1 MSTWLTPWRICVSA
15 IASLNSTASQ
25 MEIST
30 TLPQKLKA
38 AMSTGANTNHNDPM
52 QHPLEAISQS
62 IQGATQG
69 EARAPRIAHMGSA
82 NEGPADIIA
91 KVSGAV
97 QGGKRED
104 DGPYFTNNE
113 GIPYPDPAHSK
124 NIGGIPVASDVFL
137 FQKQQTFNRSKNLE
151 RMVHP
156 CGSGAFGYFET
167 TKDVSNLTKANFLG
181 SVGEKTPIFVRFS
194 TVTVGREYPDLARN
208 PRGFAIKFYTQ
219 EGNYDIVGLNF
230 PVFFCRDPLQGPD
243 VIRSQARNPRNF
255 LPDYDALFDLLAN
268 TPEGN
273 HAGLMFF
280 SDHGTPKGWR
290 YEHGY
295 GCHTF
300 KWVNAEGKFVY
311 IKYHFIAKHGQ
322 KQFTQ
327 EEATRMCGEDPD
339 YSKRDLWEAIEK
351 GEEIEWTAMVQ
362 VMEPQD
368 ADPEKLGFDPFDV
381 TKVWPRSQFP
391 MHEFGRLVLN
401 KNPENFH
408 RDVEQA
414 AFSPGSM
421 VPGIEDSPDP
431 LLQFRMF
438 FYRDAQYHRIGVNL
452 HQVPVNC
459 PFMAKQFATL
469 NFDGQMRVDANHAG
483 NKQYAP
489 NSFAHKFRPDVAE
502 APYVVSDNVVSR
514 KSHYYHEG
522 KKSDY
527 AQATELWSRVMTEQ
541 QRKNTIKNT
550 GNMLKF
556 VGYPEIQ
563 KKYLAQVYNV
573 GTDYAQGIYDMLP
586 SPEFQFAE
594 VEKLAETAQEW
605 YKEKK
610 FQPSTENKL
619 RGDAPIAPWYN

>member
-1 MSTWLTPWRICVSA
+1 
-15 IASLNSTASQ
+15 
-25 MEIST
+25 
-30 TLPQKLKA
+30 
-38 AMSTGANTNHNDPM
+38 
-52 QHPLEAISQS
+52 
-62 IQGATQG
+62 
-69 EARAPRIAHMGSA
+69 
-82 NEGPADIIA
+82 
-91 KVSGAV
+91 
-97 QGGKRED
+97 
-104 DGPYFTNNE
+104 
-113 GIPYPDPAHSK
+113 
-124 NIGGIPVASDVFL
+124 
-137 FQKQQTFNRSKNLE
+137 
-151 RMVHP
+151 
-156 CGSGAFGYFET
+156 
-167 TKDVSNLTKANFLG
+167 
-181 SVGEKTPIFVRFS
+181 
-194 TVTVGREYPDLARN
+194 
-208 PRGFAIKFYTQ
+208 
-219 EGNYDIVGLNF
+219 
-230 PVFFCRDPLQGPD
+230 
-243 VIRSQARNPRNF
+243 
-255 LPDYDALFDLLAN
+255 
-268 TPEGN
+268 
-273 HAGLMFF
+273 MFF

-295 GCHTF
+295 GCHAF

-362 VMEPQD
+362 VMEPSD
-368 ADPEKLGFDPFDV
+368 ADPDKLGFDPFDV
-381 TKVWPRSQFP
+381 TKVWPRAQFP
-391 MHEFGRLVLN
+391 MQEFGRLVLN

-452 HQVPVNC
+452 HQIPVNC
-459 PFMAKQFATL
+459 PFMSKQFAPL
-469 NFDGQMRVDANHAG
+469 NFDGNLRVDANHAG

-522 KKSDY
+522 KKSEYD
-527 AQATELWSRVMTEQ
+527 QARELWRRVMTDQ

-556 VGYPEIQ
+556 VGYSDIQVSRALVILEEI
-563 KKYLAQVYNV
+563 
-573 GTDYAQGIYDMLP
+573 
-586 SPEFQFAE
+586 
-594 VEKLAETAQEW
+594 
-605 YKEKK
+605 
-610 FQPSTENKL
+610 
-619 RGDAPIAPWYN
+619 